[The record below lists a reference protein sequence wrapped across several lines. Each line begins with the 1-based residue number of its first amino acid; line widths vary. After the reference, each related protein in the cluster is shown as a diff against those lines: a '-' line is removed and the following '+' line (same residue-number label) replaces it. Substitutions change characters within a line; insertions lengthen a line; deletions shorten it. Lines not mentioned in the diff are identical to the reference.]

1 MHRLKRNAFIGI
13 VVALAWLVYGAIGVL
28 QVYEIE
34 AAGDPNV
41 TLAMCMQ
48 LLLPGALLFWAPMTL
63 AFLALARRVPLTRAT
78 WLASGLTLLAAIA
91 TAILARATFAWLS
104 HPFIDDIYP
113 PWQEPMPPPVM
124 FVKQAFYY
132 SHTKILLIVF
142 VCYLYVHLEKT
153 HEHRLRIAE
162 LETRL
167 TRARLDALAAQLNP
181 HFLFNALNSIAELI
195 HLDAEAADRM
205 LVALGGLL
213 RFSLASPD
221 HEISVQAETELV
233 AQYLSIEKI
242 RLADRLD
249 VRWSIAPDCEQA
261 LVPALMLQPLAENAI
276 VHGIA
281 RRRAPGTLSIS
292 IARSIARPADTLVIE
307 IANDGGTGGAPAR
320 GSGHGIGLSNARDR
334 LRCLYGDAWALRLDT
349 ADDGRSIVH
358 IELPLRFA
366 SDPAAAQAPLAPDP
380 AAAQA
385 PSARAEG

>member
-1 MHRLKRNAFIGI
+1 MNDTMHRLKRNAFIWT
-13 VVALAWLVYGAIGVL
+13 VVALAWLVYGVIGVL

-48 LLLPGALLFWAPMTL
+48 LLLPGALLFWTPLTL

-78 WLASGLTLLAAIA
+78 WLASSLTLLAAVA
-91 TAILARATFAWLS
+91 TAILARATYAWLS
-104 HPFIDDIYP
+104 HPFIGDIYP
-113 PWQEPMPPPVM
+113 PWQEPMPPPIV
-124 FVKQAFYY
+124 FVKQAIYY
-132 SHTKILLIVF
+132 SHTKVLLIVF

-153 HEHRLRIAE
+153 HQHRMRIAE

-213 RFSLASPD
+213 RYSLASPE
-221 HEISVQAETELV
+221 HEISVKAETDLV

-242 RLADRLD
+242 RLGDRLD
-249 VRWSIAPDCEQA
+249 VRWSIDPDCEQA
-261 LVPALMLQPLAENAI
+261 LVPALLLQPLAENAI

-292 IARSIARPADTLVIE
+292 IARSAGTLVID
-307 IANDGGTGGAPAR
+307 IANDGGSGGAPSR
-320 GSGHGIGLSNARDR
+320 GSGHGIGLSNAQDR
-334 LRCLYGDAWALRLDT
+334 LRCLYGDTWALRLDT
-349 ADDGRSIVH
+349 GDDGRSVVH

-366 SDPAAAQAPLAPDP
+366 PERAADPARTLPAHAA
-380 AAAQA
+380 
-385 PSARAEG
+385 G